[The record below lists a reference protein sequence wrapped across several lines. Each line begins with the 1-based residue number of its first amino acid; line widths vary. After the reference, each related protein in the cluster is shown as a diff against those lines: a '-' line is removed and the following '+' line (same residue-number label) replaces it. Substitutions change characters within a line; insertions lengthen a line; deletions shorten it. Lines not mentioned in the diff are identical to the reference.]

1 MKILMSGEQG
11 QTPKPMR
18 RLNHFRDLASERREI
33 TSHRVPSTASVDGSE
48 QAIGITQER
57 PPVLIMNL
65 FYTGMGIARDL
76 SRTGVRI
83 IGLSAHRNGAG
94 NHTRLCEVRRS
105 PNSQEQPELLADFL
119 LEAAAELRGA
129 VIFPTRDFD
138 VLFLDRYRG
147 MLGPH
152 YRLAIPPR
160 ASLFKVL
167 NKYAL
172 ACTAR
177 DAGVAAPHSMIVRKP
192 EDLDRAAKE
201 VGFPCVIKPVSSH
214 QWREGANWEKV
225 GGRKAFLIDSRE
237 TLGREYAQVS
247 RAHHELLVQEWI
259 PGKAEEIVVLGGYVG
274 ASSELLA
281 YFTARKI
288 IQSPDEYFGTGCV
301 VRSEDIPALFEPTRK
316 LLQALDYRGMAEVEY
331 KFDARTREFKLI
343 EMNARHWDQ
352 HELGRASG
360 VNLSWTA
367 YTDLTGH
374 PSSFRKEPNLQT
386 TWIAEDP
393 LIRHVLRGLYRRDIK
408 LRALYQQVS
417 PPRIYGTFSWRD
429 PWPFAYCLCT
439 QMIPA
444 LGKSFL
450 RNLKKR
456 P

>member
-1 MKILMSGEQG
+1 M
-11 QTPKPMR
+11 
-18 RLNHFRDLASERREI
+18 ASHSVPA
-33 TSHRVPSTASVDGSE
+33 TSSAQASE
-48 QAIGITQER
+48 QAAAIAQER

-65 FYTGMGIARDL
+65 FYTGIGIARDL
-76 SRTGVRI
+76 SGTGVRL
-83 IGLSAHRNGAG
+83 IGLSAHRHGAG
-94 NHTRLCEVRRS
+94 NHTRLCEVRFS
-105 PNSQEQPELLADFL
+105 PNSQEEPELLVDFL
-119 LEAAAELRGA
+119 LRSAAELRGA

-152 YRLAIPPR
+152 YRLAIPPS
-160 ASLFKVL
+160 ASLFKVI

-172 ACTAR
+172 VCAAR
-177 DAGVAAPHSMIVRKP
+177 EAGVAVPHSMIVRTP
-192 EDLDRAAKE
+192 EDLDQVEKE
-201 VGFPCVIKPVSSH
+201 VGFPCVVKPVSSH

-247 RAHHELLVQEWI
+247 RAHRELLVQEWI
-259 PGKAEEIVVLGGYVG
+259 PGKTEEIVVLGGYVS
-274 ASSELLA
+274 ARSELQA

-301 VRSEDIPALFEPTRK
+301 VRSEDIPDLLEPTRK
-316 LLQALDYRGMAEVEY
+316 LLRALDYRGMAEVEY

-360 VNLSWTA
+360 INLSWTA
-367 YTDLTGH
+367 YTDLVGR
-374 PSSFRKEPNLQT
+374 PSSFGKVPSLPT

-408 LRALYQQVS
+408 LGVLCKQVS
-417 PPRIYGTFSWRD
+417 RPRIYGTFSWRD
-429 PWPFAYCLCT
+429 PWPFGYHLCI
-439 QMIPA
+439 QMISA
-444 LGKSFL
+444 LGKKFL
-450 RNLKKR
+450 ANLRKR
-456 P
+456 PRSS